1 MSLPPEEEARAHFY
15 ALLARLFYAAPDAAL
30 LSAIASGKIEG
41 EEPTL
46 ARAWRELAQ
55 SAREADPEALRREYE
70 TAFIGTGKAP
80 VTLYTGAYTVRYT
93 NEVPLAQLRGEL
105 SALGLARQD
114 SVNEPEDHIAALCDT
129 MRHLIAEQQRDLEE
143 QKRFFSRW
151 IRPAADRLCD
161 AISASPHTAFYKP
174 VAQFAKSYFALE
186 QSAFEML

>member
-30 LSAIASGKIEG
+30 LSAIAGGKIEG

-46 ARAWRELAQ
+46 ARAWRALSQA
-55 SAREADPEALRREYE
+55 ARDADPQALREEYE

-80 VTLYTGAYTVRYT
+80 VTLYTGAYTIRYT
-93 NEVPLAQLRGEL
+93 NEVPLARLRGEL

-114 SVNEPEDHIAALCDT
+114 HVNEPEDHIAALCDT
-129 MRHLIAEQQRDLEE
+129 MRHLIAEQQRDLEA
-143 QKRFFSRW
+143 QKRFFDRW
-151 IRPAADRLCD
+151 IRPAADGLCD
-161 AISASPHTAFYKP
+161 AIFASPHTAFYKP

>member
-30 LSAIASGKIEG
+30 LSAIAGGKMEG
-41 EEPTL
+41 EDPTL

-55 SAREADPEALRREYE
+55 AAREADPEALRGEYE

-80 VTLYTGAYTVRYT
+80 VTLYTGAYTIRYS
-93 NEVPLAQLRGEL
+93 NEVPLARLRGEL
-105 SALGLARQD
+105 SALGLARQS

-143 QKRFFSRW
+143 QKRFFHRW
-151 IRPAADRLCD
+151 IRPAADGLCD
-161 AISASPHTAFYKP
+161 AICASPHTAFYKP

>member
-30 LSAIASGKIEG
+30 LSAIAGGKIEG

-46 ARAWRELAQ
+46 ARAWQALAQ
-55 SAREADPEALRREYE
+55 AARDADPEALRGEYE

-80 VTLYTGAYTVRYT
+80 VTLYTGAYTIRT
-93 NEVPLAQLRGEL
+93 SNEVPLARLRGEL

-114 SVNEPEDHIAALCDT
+114 SVSEPEDHIAALCDT

-143 QKRFFSRW
+143 QKQFFSRW
-151 IRPAADRLCD
+151 IRPAADELCN
-161 AISASPHTAFYKP
+161 AIRASPHTAFYKP